1 MTALVFFALGVVAGA
16 VLMMVIRP
24 NVCRS
29 VDSISKAQ
37 PSVML
42 DAVLS
47 PAEPIARTLE
57 LSVNRQKF
65 TFRFKPH
72 ETSSDLAS
80 EFCSKMGPGLGFT
93 EVTIGNCVM
102 ALEKGLDAELAK
114 QNQSGG
120 QSEVPAAAVVEPEA
134 ASVPG
139 VRQIKM
145 TINEVVYVF
154 EYHEDMTP
162 EYAAPRLASE
172 FCFSDKGMA
181 TVGPLSKDI
190 EDLSSEVERDAL
202 VKREVDTRC
211 TKPLTIALLEETSK
225 LL

>member
-1 MTALVFFALGVVAGA
+1 M
-16 VLMMVIRP
+16 P
-24 NVCRS
+24 SSSSSSNS
-29 VDSISKAQ
+29 Q
-37 PSVML
+37 PGVML
-42 DAVLS
+42 DAVS
-47 PAEPIARTLE
+47 SAAEPIDRTLE
-57 LSVNRQKF
+57 LSVNKQKY
-65 TFRFKPH
+65 TFRFQPH
-72 ETSSDLAS
+72 ETSSDLAL
-80 EFCSKMGPGLGFT
+80 EFCGKMGPSLGFT
-93 EVTIGNCVM
+93 EATIGNCVM

-114 QNQSGG
+114 QDQSGG
-120 QSEVPAAAVVEPEA
+120 QSEAPAAAIVEPEA

-139 VRQIKM
+139 VRHIKM

-154 EYHEDMTP
+154 EYHADMTP

-181 TVGPLSKDI
+181 TVGPLSQEI
-190 EDLSSEVERDAL
+190 EDLSSEVEREAL